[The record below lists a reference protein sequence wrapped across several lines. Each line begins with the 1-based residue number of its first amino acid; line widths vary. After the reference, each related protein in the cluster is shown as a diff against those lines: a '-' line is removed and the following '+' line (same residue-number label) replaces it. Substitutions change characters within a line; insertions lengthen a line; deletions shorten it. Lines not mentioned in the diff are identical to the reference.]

1 VIAIAG
7 GKGGCGKTTTTLS
20 LAAALGRQGRSVLAV
35 DADLDMPDLHALA
48 GVPNEPTVAAL
59 APDEGREGGGV
70 DLKRVS
76 RSVPDLPGVAVV
88 PAAPGVDR
96 TELLG
101 ALRRLRSIE
110 AAVLVDCPAGAGP
123 SAVDPVRVADELI
136 LVASPTPQGLRDATK
151 TAALARTV
159 GTPVVACVVP
169 GRSTVPPATER
180 LFEAPVHP
188 VPSAADPLGDPAV
201 RKAVASVV
209 PSVS

>member
-35 DADLDMPDLHALA
+35 DADCDMPDLHALA

-59 APDEGREGGGV
+59 APDERGPAEVTIEAVARPVPGV
-70 DLKRVS
+70 
-76 RSVPDLPGVAVV
+76 PGVAVV
-88 PAAPGVDR
+88 PTAPGVSR

-101 ALRRLRSIE
+101 ALRRLQDLE
-110 AAVLVDCPAGAGP
+110 ATVLVDCPAGAAP
-123 SAVDPVRVADELI
+123 SSVDPIRVADELL

-151 TAALARTV
+151 TAALARAV
-159 GTPVVACVVP
+159 GTSVVACVVP

-188 VPSAADPLGDPAV
+188 VPPAEDPLGDPAV
-201 RKAVASVV
+201 RRAVATVL